1 MANRNRQILLVCILL
16 IAGLALC
23 AYGAI
28 FHKTTIYPEKDETGT
43 PAVKHE
49 SAIVKEVTVSGLK
62 RDITGKIRQTYT
74 GKPPEACAT

>member
-1 MANRNRQILLVCILL
+1 MTNKNRQILLVCILL

-28 FHKTTIYPEKDETGT
+28 FHKTTIYPEKDETGEPT
-43 PAVKHE
+43 VKHE

-62 RDITGKIRQTYT
+62 RDISGKIRQTYT

>member
-1 MANRNRQILLVCILL
+1 MANRNRQILVVCILL
-16 IAGLALC
+16 IAGAALC

-28 FHKTTIYPEKDETGT
+28 FHKTTIYPEKVGTGT